1 MNPRWQVLLSPL
13 ALFYP
18 ETPPPPPNSHA
29 LLTHLFTHSGSVWLS
44 PLSDAHCL
52 FKERPITAPRSRWRH
67 CAGRHAPPVLQRRP
81 EMTVDKQWEQTVTP
95 TSIDPA
101 PSLPLL
107 PSTNN
112 ATLIPPT
119 LNLYESPHAPP
130 PSSTRT
136 DKNDKWPT
144 LPSLCHHLPVPRF
157 GCPRNYKPISR
168 CRNPIEW
175 APSLLG
181 SVYVS
186 FIFS

>member
-1 MNPRWQVLLSPL
+1 MKPHWQVLLSPL

-18 ETPPPPPNSHA
+18 ETPLNSHA

-44 PLSDAHCL
+44 PLSDVHCL

-107 PSTNN
+107 PSPTTPHWFHLHSIYMK
-112 ATLIPPT
+112 APLPHLPPLPGLT
-119 LNLYESPHAPP
+119 KMINDQPYP
-130 PSSTRT
+130 PSATT
-136 DKNDKWPT
+136 
-144 LPSLCHHLPVPRF
+144 SLCLALAV
-157 GCPRNYKPISR
+157 R
-168 CRNPIEW
+168 CTT
-175 APSLLG
+175 SLFLAAE
-181 SVYVS
+181 
-186 FIFS
+186 IQ